1 MPDRLDTVQVTATYS
16 VLEKTRPGLE
26 AALQDVRAGATLL
39 NITSQ
44 QLKPPRPVQVVVPA
58 PLPVIVE
65 PPKPVSKGPAPVR
78 PAEAKKKRAKQKV
91 VKKSKTKAKKRK

>member
-26 AALQDVRAGATLL
+26 AALRDVRAGATLL
-39 NITSQ
+39 NITSKQ
-44 QLKPPRPVQVVVPA
+44 AKPTRAAPVVVPA
-58 PLPVIVE
+58 PLPVVVE
-65 PPKPVSKGPAPVR
+65 PPKPAPTGPASVP
-78 PAEAKKKRAKQKV
+78 PAKAKKKPAKKV